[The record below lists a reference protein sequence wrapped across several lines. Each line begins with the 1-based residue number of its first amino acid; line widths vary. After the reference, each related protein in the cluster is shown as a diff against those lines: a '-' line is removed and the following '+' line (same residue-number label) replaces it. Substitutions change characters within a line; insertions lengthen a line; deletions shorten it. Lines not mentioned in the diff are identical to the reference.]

1 MIPSFDNLKDVLCQ
15 QQVTSRGEAVAA
27 PVVAAVVVVV
37 TMLVK

>member
-27 PVVAAVVVVV
+27 AVVVV